1 MEREGKREAEDRKN
15 KAEDASRGML
25 MFLGCGKRLE
35 DGRTDSRKQKTKV
48 LTLKLQE
55 RDGRTNGRIQEIDSP
70 RML

>member
-35 DGRTDSRKQKTKV
+35 DGRTDSRRQKTKV
-48 LTLKLQE
+48 LTLQE